1 MTAAVRMWLLL
12 RRRDAG
18 RSDPQRLVGVLA
30 IVAFAVTTA
39 VALLVLGGFQA
50 FAQRAAAAPAD
61 DYDANLYVMLAGTAA
76 GLLLIPLATLGG
88 AASRLAV
95 ARRDERLAALR
106 LAGAS
111 TGQVSTLALLD
122 STLQALVGAL
132 IGAAGYFG
140 LIPLVLPVTFQQQPF
155 GYAELLLPWW
165 VLPLAV
171 VAVVLIALVSAAASL
186 RRVAI
191 TPLGVAARTG
201 SAALHWTR
209 ILPIAVVGIG
219 FTVLVRTGQGGLI
232 VLIVFLLG
240 GLAVVNVVGPWLMG
254 VIGKVAAKRAKDAAS
269 LIAARR
275 IIDSPKTAWRS
286 VGGVALAMFVAS
298 MAAAA
303 ALFGAAGD
311 DPVMTD
317 IGTGGRLTLVIAAVV
332 AATSTGV
339 MQAGRI
345 IDQRSEYRAL
355 QLAGTDISV
364 MDRARLREVGIPLI
378 ASVLLATAAASLFL
392 IPALGVGIFTQP
404 VVVIQYLLSVAGA
417 LALVLAGSWASKGVV
432 RTVLA

>member
-1 MTAAVRMWLLL
+1 MTAALRMWVLL

-18 RSDPQRLVGVLA
+18 KTDPQRLSGVLA
-30 IVAFAVTTA
+30 VVAFAVTTA
-39 VALLVLGGFQA
+39 ISLLVLGGLQA
-50 FAQRAAAAPAD
+50 FAARGTAGIDSP
-61 DYDANLYVMLAGTAA
+61 DAGLYVTLAATAA
-76 GLLLIPLATLGG
+76 GLLLIPLVTLGG

-106 LAGAS
+106 LSGAT
-111 TGQVSTLALLD
+111 TGQVSVLALLD
-122 STLQALVGAL
+122 STLQAAIGAV
-132 IGAAGYFG
+132 IGAAGYFA
-140 LIPLVLPVTFQQQPF
+140 LIPLVLPVTFQERPF
-155 GYAELLLPWW
+155 SYAELVLPWW
-165 VLPLAV
+165 ALPLAV

-191 TPLGVAARTG
+191 TPLGVAARASTPG
-201 SAALHWTR
+201 LHWTR
-209 ILPIAVVGIG
+209 VVPIAVVGIG
-219 FTVLVRTGQGGLI
+219 FTMLMNSGQAGLV
-232 VLIVFLLG
+232 VLILFLLG
-240 GLAVVNVVGPWLMG
+240 GLAVVNIVGPWLMG
-254 VIGKVAAKRAKDAAS
+254 VIGKIAAKRAKDAAS

-275 IIDSPKTAWRS
+275 IVDSPKTAWRS

-311 DPVMTD
+311 DPVLTD

-345 IDQRSEYRAL
+345 IDQRAEYRAL
-355 QLAGTDISV
+355 HLAGTDIRV

-378 ASVLLATAAASLFL
+378 ASVVLATAAASLFL
-392 IPALGVGIFTQP
+392 IPALGIGIFTQP
-404 VVVIQYLLSVAGA
+404 VVVVQYLLSVAGA